1 MNGITARW
9 YGLNGRSNS
18 SVTGLALEL
27 NHTDLSEIFEPLSI
41 MVSEKLSDSKIKR
54 DVLNKVGRGHRDKR
68 NEINR
73 QVKELIYEVQG
84 QKSIRNE
91 ENGKVKELKKVRL
104 DRSNELKELREI
116 LRNGNIRRTVEEG
129 VKTNTKERP
138 ARVIKTARENLE
150 KKYEKGGFP
159 GNKEK
164 DFHNMMKKLQKELK
178 EATDREK
185 SSNSNALKKVRSAE
199 LLQTEAHKSVEK
211 AVISAQSAHDLMIE
225 LSDEV
230 DKLRESA
237 NSEHGS
243 LICAKEEADLLHNKY
258 IVSLRCIHS
267 MQDIMKISESRQKL
281 HDVDGKVG
289 ISELM
294 TRLMSGD
301 TLSTEE
307 LLLLQRN

>member
-1 MNGITARW
+1 VNGITARW

-27 NHTDLSEIFEPLSI
+27 NHTNLSEVFKPLGI
-41 MVSEKLSDSKIKR
+41 MVSEKLADSKAKR
-54 DVLNKVGRGHRDKR
+54 DDLNKVGRVHRDKR

-73 QVKELIYEVQG
+73 QVKELIYEVQS

-91 ENGKVKELKKVRL
+91 ANGKVKELKKVRL

-116 LRNGNIRRTVEEG
+116 LRNGNAQQTLKEG
-129 VKTNTKERP
+129 VKTYAKERP
-138 ARVIKTARENLE
+138 ARIIKAARENLE
-150 KKYEKGGFP
+150 NKYEKGGFP

-178 EATDREK
+178 EAIDREK
-185 SSNSNALKKVRSAE
+185 SNNSYALKKVRSAE
-199 LLQTEAHKSVEK
+199 LLQTEAHKSVEN
-211 AVISAQSAHDLMIE
+211 AVISAQDAHDLMIE
-225 LSDEV
+225 LSEEV
-230 DKLRESA
+230 DNLRERA
-237 NSEHGS
+237 NNEHGN
-243 LICAKEEADLLHNKY
+243 LISAKKEADILHNQY

-289 ISELM
+289 ISDLM
-294 TRLMSGD
+294 SRLMSGD